1 MKIVYALLLCPIVA
15 SAGVTYDLA
24 YRSVNQSTLE
34 MSNSLAPGLG
44 AIVTHYVVQ
53 DGKVRVGGPNA
64 KTVYVFKD
72 KIMYV
77 IDNTAHSVHV
87 LKHATLHQV
96 LDHYSDSVKQLEE
109 AAASAAPENRE
120 EAERKAADMKAASD
134 RMRVPVARDYKVT
147 VRFESVDGH
156 ACRIWEERE
165 ADAKR
170 LELCIAPVGGVPG
183 GADILSGMKTLSQFR
198 QGSNFAFGVEFGVSE
213 WWEDFALLGGVP
225 ILVREFK
232 YDSQISEVMLS
243 GMRQG
248 EQAAAQFEVPAGY
261 QTVDGPD
268 YTQWFVR

>member
-1 MKIVYALLLCPIVA
+1 VA
-15 SAGVTYDLA
+15 TAGVTYDLA

-72 KIMYV
+72 KTMYV
-77 IDNTAHSVHV
+77 IDNTAHAAHV
-87 LKHATLHQV
+87 LKHATLNQV
-96 LDHYSDSVKQLEE
+96 LDHYSNSVKQLEQ
-109 AAASAAPENRE
+109 AAANAPPESRE
-120 EAERKAADMKAASD
+120 EAERKAADMRAVSD
-134 RMRVPVARDYKVT
+134 RMRVPVPRDYKVT

-170 LELCIAPVGGVPG
+170 LELCIAPVGAIPG

-213 WWEDFALLGGVP
+213 WWTDFALLGGVP

-248 EQAAAQFEVPAGY
+248 EQASAQFDIPNGY
-261 QTVDGPD
+261 QSIDGPD

>member
-1 MKIVYALLLCPIVA
+1 MLLLCPFVA
-15 SAGVTYDLA
+15 NAGVTYDLA
-24 YRSVNQSTLE
+24 YRSVNQSALE
-34 MSNSLAPGLG
+34 ISNSVAPGLG
-44 AIVTHYVVQ
+44 AIVTHYAVQ

-77 IDNTAHSVHV
+77 IDNTAHSAHV
-87 LKHATLHQV
+87 LKHATLNQV
-96 LDHYSDSVKQLEE
+96 LAHYADSVKQLEE
-109 AAASAAPENRE
+109 AAANSPPDSRAD
-120 EAERKAADMKAASD
+120 AERKAADIRAASD
-134 RMRVPVARDYKVT
+134 RMRVPVPRDYKVT

-170 LELCIAPVGGVPG
+170 LELCVAPVAAIPG
-183 GADILSGMKTLSQFR
+183 GAEILNGMKTLSQFR

-243 GMRQG
+243 TMHPG
-248 EQAAAQFEVPAGY
+248 EQAASLFDIPAGY
-261 QTVDGPD
+261 QTIDGPD